1 MSGKSH
7 ERAQS
12 LDDSSKELDETLRWV
27 RRHLL
32 AGWLGLFVF
41 LSMGIA
47 LEVLHGLKVSAYLD
61 LRNSTRRLMWTL
73 GHAHGSLFSLISLAW
88 AWTMSQ
94 LPANRI
100 HRVASWGILGGLLF
114 LPLGFVLGGA
124 SARDGDP
131 GVGILFV
138 PLGAG
143 FLLIGVLAATFSV
156 WSGSS
161 EMVNETLSSR
171 AGWKK
176 NSR

>member
-7 ERAQS
+7 ERVT
-12 LDDSSKELDETLRWV
+12 LHDESSKERDETVMWV

-32 AGWLGLFVF
+32 AGWLGLLFF
-41 LSMGIA
+41 LALGIA
-47 LEVLHGLKVSAYLD
+47 LEVLHGLKISAYLD

-73 GHAHGSLFSLISLAW
+73 GHAHGSLFSVISMAW

-94 LPANRI
+94 LPASRL

-114 LPLGFVLGGA
+114 LPLGFLLGGIDA
-124 SARDGDP
+124 QDGDP
-131 GVGILFV
+131 GIGILFV
-138 PLGAG
+138 PVGAG
-143 FLLIGVLAATFSV
+143 FMLLGVLAASLSV
-156 WSGSS
+156 WFA
-161 EMVNETLSSR
+161 EPARWNETLSAR